1 MPADTMLEDTP
12 AFTGATPATPAA
24 AALKSQLAPL
34 RLVLTGFMGAGK
46 STVGRLLAQQIS
58 WQFIDVDREVE
69 LRAGMSVADI
79 FKTLGEFVFR
89 RMETSA
95 IAHALGERHAI
106 LALGGG
112 AAEVLANRL
121 LLEQTP
127 RTAVILLHA
136 PLATLLERCDA
147 QATDP
152 ATALRPILQN
162 RSALEE
168 RFLYRAPLY
177 RRIARHTID
186 TTDRTPQQ
194 TVTEIRSIGS
204 F

>member
-1 MPADTMLEDTP
+1 MPAATMFEDTP
-12 AFTGATPATPAA
+12 AAPATSASAIP
-24 AALKSQLAPL
+24 KPQQSL

-46 STVGRLLAQQIS
+46 STVGHLLAQQIG
-58 WQFIDVDREVE
+58 WQFIDVDREIE
-69 LRAGMSVADI
+69 ARAGMAVADI
-79 FKTLGEFVFR
+79 FMTLGEFVFR

-95 IAHALGERHAI
+95 IAHALGERQAI

-147 QATDP
+147 QATDS
-152 ATALRPILQN
+152 AIALRPILRN

-177 RRIARHTID
+177 RRIARHAVD

-194 TVTEIRSIGS
+194 TVAEIRRIGG